1 MKQKP
6 DSNTNLVSTAIE
18 SNLLLL
24 LFHHL
29 NKEKEDNEYNK
40 IIQWI
45 LNDAYLQ
52 RNL

>member
-1 MKQKP
+1 M
-6 DSNTNLVSTAIE
+6 DLFSTHGKR

-29 NKEKEDNEYNK
+29 NKEKEDNEYDK

>member
-1 MKQKP
+1 MDLFPTHGKR
-6 DSNTNLVSTAIE
+6 

-29 NKEKEDNEYNK
+29 YKEKEDNEYNK
-40 IIQWI
+40 VIQWI
-45 LNDAYLQ
+45 LNDTYLQ